1 MATWIK
7 RIAMLAVVLA
17 LAGGFYYALRE
28 QPVGVDTA
36 RAERAP
42 MVVTLVQEGVTR
54 IRNVYTI
61 SAPIAG
67 HLARPVLVEGD
78 PVKAGSTVIASIH
91 PLDPPLLDERT
102 LAELRAQRDAAN
114 AAIAVATSDVAR
126 IDAELQHARREYERY
141 SRLAA
146 RGAIPEMTVQKA
158 ANDVTVLEAQ
168 LRAGNSS
175 IVLRQAELA
184 NIEAKLRQPDTTD
197 NAEFCCVELKAPVDG
212 VVLDV
217 LAESE
222 QPVAAGTKIAD
233 VGDPRDLEVSV
244 DLLSSD
250 AVRIRPGTP
259 ASIIDWGGDRPLA
272 ATVRRIDP
280 SAFTKV
286 SALGI
291 EEQRVN
297 AVLDL
302 AETDARLG
310 HGFRVYAEITL
321 WQAPSVLQVPI
332 SALFRQGRD
341 WSLFA
346 VEDGMARRKTVTV
359 GHMNDRMAELTD
371 GLAEGAVVIVH
382 PSDLVED
389 GGAVAPRTD

>member
-175 IVLRQAELA
+175 ILLRQAELA

>member
-1 MATWIK
+1 MTLWIK

-17 LAGGFYYALRE
+17 LAGGAYYALRE
-28 QPVGVDTA
+28 QPAAVDVA
-36 RAERAP
+36 RVERAP
-42 MVVTLVQEGVTR
+42 MAVTLVQEGVTR

-91 PLDPPLLDERT
+91 PLDPPLIDERT
-102 LAELRAQRDAAN
+102 LAELKAQRDAAN

-126 IDAELQHARREYERY
+126 IEAELAHARREYDRA
-141 SRLAA
+141 SRLAT

-175 IVLRQAELA
+175 IALRQAELA
-184 NIEAKLRQPDTTD
+184 NIEAKLRQPE
-197 NAEFCCVELKAPVDG
+197 NADDRGFCCVELKAPVDG

-217 LAESE
+217 FAESE
-222 QPVAAGTKIAD
+222 QPVTAGTKIAD
-233 VGDPRDLEVSV
+233 VGNPQDLEVSV

-250 AVRIRPGTP
+250 AVRVKPGTA
-259 ASIIDWGGDRPLA
+259 ASIIDWGDDEPLA

-302 AETDARLG
+302 DEKDARLG

-332 SALFRQGRD
+332 GALFRQGAD
-341 WSLFA
+341 WSVFA
-346 VEDGMARRKTVTV
+346 VEDGVARRKKVRI
-359 GHMNDRMAELTD
+359 GHMNDRTAELLD
-371 GLAEGAVVIVH
+371 GVAEGAIVIVH
-382 PSDLVED
+382 PSDLIDD
-389 GGAVAPRTD
+389 GKTVVAREQ

>member
-28 QPVGVDTA
+28 QLVGVDTA

>member
-175 IVLRQAELA
+175 ILLRQAELA

-359 GHMNDRMAELTD
+359 GHMNDRVAELTD